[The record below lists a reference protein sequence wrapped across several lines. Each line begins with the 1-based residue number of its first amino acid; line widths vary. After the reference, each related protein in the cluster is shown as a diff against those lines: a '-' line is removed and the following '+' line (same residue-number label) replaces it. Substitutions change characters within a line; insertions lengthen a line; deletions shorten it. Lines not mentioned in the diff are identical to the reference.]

1 MWFYDD
7 KEKREAEA
15 SMHTRGAKADVA
27 IEEERICNEIAKFE
41 AEQNAKALV
50 EPSGMAV
57 AQAAGGNAGAGVSA
71 AVAVVGD
78 VDDGTRRCGTDA
90 HRGDTNTTRVDDETV
105 RIDTSSSSEADKAVG
120 QPDGGTH
127 GDEPGDIA
135 AAEDASFTATTAFT
149 ADLTDT
155 QTLERSASPS
165 THSAGQSSSKAV
177 HGEGDDAA
185 LWGRESGGRGGDSG
199 EGMSSGGRPASVMS
213 PVTPFIEGLPVADVG
228 HVASSASFDGG
239 LEEEAGPVPP
249 TPKQAAA
256 AAAVAA
262 AAASAAAAAA
272 LPPSPS
278 GYTRP
283 GYTMVEEGD
292 TLVLKVVAPKPTI
305 PWGAAVAMRG
315 HKLIDGLACSHG
327 LCVLVHS
334 KYVSTPMRS
343 RICDMSR
350 SLGMSATHS
359 FIALSHAL
367 TQTHRTRHA
376 HATKR

>member
-1 MWFYDD
+1 
-7 KEKREAEA
+7 
-15 SMHTRGAKADVA
+15 MHTRGAKADVA
-27 IEEERICNEIAKFE
+27 IEEERIRNEIAKFE
-41 AEQNAKALV
+41 AEQNAKALI

-57 AQAAGGNAGAGVSA
+57 AQAAGGDAGAGVSA

-105 RIDTSSSSEADKAVG
+105 RIETTSSSEADKAVG

-127 GDEPGDIA
+127 VDEPGDIA
-135 AAEDASFTATTAFT
+135 AAEDDSFTATTAFT
-149 ADLTDT
+149 ADANDT
-155 QTLERSASPS
+155 QTLESSASPS
-165 THSAGQSSSKAV
+165 THSAEQSSSKAV

-185 LWGRESGGRGGDSG
+185 LWGRESGGRGGDCG
-199 EGMSSGGRPASVMS
+199 EGTSSGGRPASVMS

-239 LEEEAGPVPP
+239 LEEEAGPAPP

-283 GYTMVEEGD
+283 GYTMVEEGG
-292 TLVLKVVAPKPTI
+292 TLVLKVVALKPTI
-305 PWGAAVAMRG
+305 P
-315 HKLIDGLACSHG
+315 C
-327 LCVLVHS
+327 
-334 KYVSTPMRS
+334 
-343 RICDMSR
+343 
-350 SLGMSATHS
+350 
-359 FIALSHAL
+359 
-367 TQTHRTRHA
+367 
-376 HATKR
+376 